1 MLPWEKEFCV
11 DGLGFY
17 SRKRYYK
24 VLYQNPTA
32 APTQKTSKTKRIKSS
47 NRKQKQENNFLSE
60 EKLGKMFS
68 KVQDFFFLLRY
79 FCLENFKYRVE
90 QF

>member
-68 KVQDFFFLLRY
+68 KVQDFFFSVEVLL
-79 FCLENFKYRVE
+79 FGKFQV
-90 QF
+90 QS